1 MKVEEHYM
9 FKEAVEGPSVVRR
22 TLSECRGEVEAVADA
37 LRRAEVRR
45 GFIVG
50 SGTSFHASLY
60 LQYLINKYTD
70 LHFTAVPASEFK
82 AWKPVKGR
90 YVVIG
95 FSQSGESSD
104 VIEAVKEAKAAG
116 VLTIGITN
124 TPGSTLT
131 KLADYSVVTRAGEE
145 KAVTATKTFDVQ
157 LAASLMIVRAV
168 AGGGLDDLMEAVK
181 AAEQVIEARGRLREL
196 ASGLKSSESVYVLGR
211 GATYPIALE
220 FALKLK
226 EAAMIHAEGF
236 AVREFLHGP
245 LQLVDE
251 GTPVYLLLGSG
262 EAFRES
268 EVALKK
274 IQGYKPA
281 WVYVGPRAEGVEAYF
296 KGSEV
301 EFEGVEGDA
310 AVLPVVKAAQLIAYY
325 ASVARGLNP
334 DKPTKLTKVV
344 KYESQTG

>member
-1 MKVEEHYM
+1 MEAEEHYM
-9 FKEAVEGPSVVRR
+9 FKEAVEGPSAVRR
-22 TLSECRGEVEAVADA
+22 TLSGCRSEVEAVAEA
-37 LRRAEVRR
+37 LRATEVRR

-60 LQYLINKYTD
+60 LQYLLNRYTD

-82 AWKPVKGR
+82 AWKPLRGK
-90 YVVIG
+90 YIVIG

-104 VIEAVKEAKAAG
+104 VIEAVKEARAAG
-116 VLTIGITN
+116 VLTVGVTN
-124 TPGSTLT
+124 TPGSSLT
-131 KLADYSVVTRAGEE
+131 ELANYSVVTRAGEE

-168 AGGGLDDLMEAVK
+168 RGGGLDGLEAAVEAV
-181 AAEQVIEARGRLREL
+181 ERVIESREKLREF
-196 ASGLKSSESVYVLGR
+196 ASGLKGSENVYVLGR

-245 LQLVDE
+245 VQLVDE
-251 GTPVYLLLGSG
+251 DTPVYLLVGSV

-268 EVALKK
+268 EVALRK

-281 WVYVGPRAEGVEAYF
+281 WVYVGPRAEDVKSYF
-296 KGSEV
+296 GGSEV
-301 EFEGVEGDA
+301 SFEGVEGDT

-325 ASVARGLNP
+325 ASLARGLNP

-344 KYESQTG
+344 RYEPRG